1 MNLFDMLAGIGGQ
14 SQPDPTVPASPTGLP
29 PTSPMDD
36 KMVLPVMLLRA
47 AAEVSQR
54 RRPGQSGTN
63 QNINAV
69 LQALSAGSQM
79 KADIADQNLKSQK
92 ARREDMLA
100 QKQIETADENL
111 AGARQARQQSAESFP
126 VTLEGKRVQLDTARM
141 ENAIKRKEEALFDER
156 AKAELAAKNAQTERD
171 RAAAYASI
179 KNVDAKLSQLDIL
192 RQRWGLEQEKA
203 EFNMSVRERELNQKA
218 NSMIKYTPP
227 DPEKGVGGTLSWRE
241 GDKNY
246 FRQEGLD
253 PLTALERAQMEARR
267 RKQITGQDVP
277 PQAIEERARE
287 LQKGATYEVSGGRMV
302 PVPDGRTPQM
312 QTPPGVPQ
320 PGGVSTAGRPTDSGV
335 PADMPPNKLAAFK
348 ANPGKMNTWNGVDYT
363 WDPERNELV
372 VVGPASATGKSKT
385 SAPNETSGLS
395 AQFNKETREI
405 ETGKRSDY
413 STEVKRWLADNQ
425 RKRQAEEQEF
435 LTREQKRQLSGPQL
449 MNREER

>member
-14 SQPDPTVPASPTGLP
+14 SQPDPTVPASSTGLP
-29 PTSPMDD
+29 PTSPVDD

-92 ARREDMLA
+92 ARREDVLA
-100 QKQIETADENL
+100 QKHIETADENL
-111 AGARQARQQSAESFP
+111 AGARQSRQQAAETFP
-126 VTLEGKRVQLDTARM
+126 MTIEGKRIQLDTARM
-141 ENAIKRKEEALFDER
+141 ENAIKRKEDMLFEEKSR
-156 AKAELAAKNAQTERD
+156 AEIAARNAQSERD
-171 RAAAYASI
+171 RAAAEASK
-179 KNVDAKLSQLDIL
+179 KNIEAKLTQLDIM
-192 RQRWGLEQEKA
+192 RQRLGLDQSKA
-203 EFNMSVRERELNQKA
+203 DFAMTKREEELNRKA
-218 NSMIKYTPP
+218 NSLIKYTQP
-227 DPEKGVGGTLSWRE
+227 DPEKGVGATLSWNE
-241 GDKNY
+241 NGKNY

-363 WDPERNELV
+363 WNPERNELV

-385 SAPNETSGLS
+385 STPNKTSELS